1 MSMKKPQ
8 SSTAGVAPFING
20 KSQTSRSDAVVEAV
34 DPSTGCTSYSFAA
47 GDTADVEAAVSSAR
61 SSFEGGSWSD
71 AAPSH
76 KKAVLHRFAD
86 LVARDAA
93 ELDLLDA
100 LDMGKPIS
108 EAFGNGAVTAG
119 LLRFHA
125 EAADKVE
132 GTVYTS
138 DARSVVIQRRV
149 PRGVVAA
156 LAPWNFPTFVAGLK
170 VAPALAAGNSVVLKP
185 SEFSSRSALR
195 FAQLGLEAGLPPGI
209 FNVVPGLGET
219 VGKAMG
225 LHPDIDMLTFTGS
238 TAVGKLMLQ
247 YAGQSNMKVVM
258 AECGGKS
265 PHIVF
270 ADVSD
275 LDGVAER
282 IARALLTNQ
291 GQVCSVGSR
300 LLVERSIERELVEKI
315 ADQVRQIHIG
325 AAADPETTFGPIVSA
340 RQYGRVT
347 NYINQGIAEGSDL
360 VTGGARALPD
370 SDGYFIEPAIF
381 RNVPSQ
387 SRLAQEEI
395 FGPVL
400 AVIPFDDEAEAIAIA
415 NGTVYGLIAYIW
427 TSNLSRGMRL
437 MKAIKSSI
445 RINAAPPSGEGSAY
459 SASNEPHGQS
469 GLGAE
474 GGMGGLE
481 TYFRRQL
488 VSFSHD

>member
-1 MSMKKPQ
+1 MKNPLPLD
-8 SSTAGVAPFING
+8 AVVAPFVNG
-20 KSQTSRSDAVVEAV
+20 SIVTSESDDVVTAV
-34 DPSTGCTSYSFAA
+34 DPSTGGVGYSFAA
-47 GDTADVEAAVSSAR
+47 GHTADVEVAVASAR
-61 SSFEGGSWSD
+61 SSFESGSWSE

-86 LVARDAA
+86 LVARDAT

-100 LDMGKPIS
+100 LDMGKPIG
-108 EAFGNGAVTAG
+108 EAFGNGATTAG

-156 LAPWNFPTFVAGLK
+156 LVPWNFPTFVAGLK
-170 VAPALAAGNSVVLKP
+170 IAPALAAGNSVVLKP
-185 SEFSSRSALR
+185 SEYSSRSALR
-195 FAQLGLEAGLPPGI
+195 LARLGLEAGLPPGVL
-209 FNVVPGLGET
+209 NVVPGLGET

-238 TAVGKLMLQ
+238 TTVGKLMLQ
-247 YAGQSNMKVVM
+247 YAGLSNLKVVM

-265 PHIVF
+265 PHVVF
-270 ADVSD
+270 ADAAD
-275 LDGVAER
+275 LDAVAER
-282 IARALLTNQ
+282 IARSLLTNQ
-291 GQVCSVGSR
+291 GQVCSIGSR
-300 LLVERSIERELVEKI
+300 LLVERSIERELVTKI
-315 ADQVRQIHIG
+315 ADRVLRINIG
-325 AAADPETTFGPIVSA
+325 AASNPETTFGPIVSA
-340 RQYGRVT
+340 RQCDRV
-347 NYINQGIAEGSDL
+347 IDFIKQGGAEGAEL
-360 VTGGARALPD
+360 VTGGTRALPN
-370 SDGYFIEPAIF
+370 SGGYFVEPTIF
-381 RNVPSQ
+381 RNVPAQ

-400 AVIPFDDEAEAIAIA
+400 SVIAFDNEAEAIRIA
-415 NGTVYGLIAYIW
+415 NGTIYGLIAYIW

-445 RINAAPPSGEGSAY
+445 RINAAAPAGEGSGY

-481 TYFRRQL
+481 SYFRRQL